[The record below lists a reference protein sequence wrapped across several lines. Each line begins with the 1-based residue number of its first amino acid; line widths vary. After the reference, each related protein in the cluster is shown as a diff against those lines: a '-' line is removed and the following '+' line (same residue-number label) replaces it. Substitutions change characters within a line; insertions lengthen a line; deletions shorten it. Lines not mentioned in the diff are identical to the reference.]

1 MLKFLPPMGITIDL
15 VQKNRTILLIVKDEG
30 PGISELEKKNVFKK
44 FYRVGNEETRKTKG
58 TGLGL
63 YLCKKIAS
71 DHNGDVSIEDNH
83 PQGSKFIVTFST

>member
-1 MLKFLPPMGITIDL
+1 MTWLK
-15 VQKNRTILLIVKDEG
+15 KNNSIYLAVTDEG
-30 PGISELEKKNVFKK
+30 LGISEQEKKNVFKK

-63 YLCKKIAS
+63 YLCKKIAA
-71 DHNGDVSIEDNH
+71 DHNGDVAIEDNQ